1 MHADLKSIYFCY
13 FLSLFDFEFDVAIDV
28 AGNHS
33 NIRRTTMVTDIK
45 KPSQTFFFS
54 ITHLNFT
61 S

>member
-33 NIRRTTMVTDIK
+33 NIRRTTMVTDI
-45 KPSQTFFFS
+45 FFS
-54 ITHLNFT
+54 LLT
-61 S
+61 

>member
-13 FLSLFDFEFDVAIDV
+13 SYILFDVAIDV

-45 KPSQTFFFS
+45 
-54 ITHLNFT
+54 
-61 S
+61 

>member
-33 NIRRTTMVTDIK
+33 NIRRTTMVTDI
-45 KPSQTFFFS
+45 FFF